1 MTGVTTPALPTNAQA
16 GSTYAASQTIA
27 QQFGASM
34 SIPELMMSIQ
44 MERANTLDSQ
54 IQGQMKD
61 MQKRNEWLRDA
72 NAALNA
78 MRNARPTEEDADAVS
93 YGTFTNSKGE
103 DVNVHDFMKGNGID
117 IEEKGADKIGTQVEF
132 DAAIQNLKTSI
143 DTINSTSQ
151 MDMIRLQSLMDK
163 RNQTMDLLSNTL
175 SKTGKSLDT
184 IVGNMR

>member
-1 MTGVTTPALPTNAQA
+1 MSVTNAQVGGTFA
-16 GSTYAASQTIA
+16 AAASISER
-27 QQFGASM
+27 FGAEM
-34 SIPELMMSIQ
+34 SIPELMMAIQ
-44 MERANTLDSQ
+44 MERSNVLDTQ
-54 IQGQMKD
+54 IKDQMGE

-72 NAALNA
+72 NAALGA
-78 MRNARPTEEDADAVS
+78 MRAARPTSEDGGAVS

-103 DVNVHDFMKGNGID
+103 STNVHDWMLANGVDVETTGN
-117 IEEKGADKIGTQVEF
+117 DKIGVQTEF
-132 DAAIQNLKTSI
+132 DQAIQNLKSSI
-143 DTINSTSQ
+143 DTVNSTSQ